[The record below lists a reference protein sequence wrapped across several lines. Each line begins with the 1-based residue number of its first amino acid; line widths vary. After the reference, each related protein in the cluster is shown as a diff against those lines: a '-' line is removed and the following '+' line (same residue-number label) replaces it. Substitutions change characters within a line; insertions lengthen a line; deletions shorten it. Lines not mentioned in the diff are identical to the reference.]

1 MVAFATPLPDTHSVH
16 TCIHKQVYMHT
27 SAFTHMRT
35 HVHTSIQRQVT
46 INELNVGTKHGTH
59 YTVVE
64 HGERRITS
72 ISWDAIGYRLVT
84 GCFDGKL
91 RHGRM
96 HARMHGRT
104 DARTHGC
111 TCARTRPRTHART
124 CACAPSCAC
133 AHIHTCIMAI
143 QRPQETQ
150 KIGMLAPAK
159 KLACWH
165 TPQKMEY

>member
-1 MVAFATPLPDTHSVH
+1 MVAFATFLPDTHSVH

-104 DARTHGC
+104 DARMHV
-111 TCARTRPRTHART
+111 RTHAPTHTRT
-124 CACAPSCAC
+124 NVRVRTLMRLC
-133 AHIHTCIMAI
+133 AHTHMYNT
-143 QRPQETQ
+143 
-150 KIGMLAPAK
+150 
-159 KLACWH
+159 
-165 TPQKMEY
+165 YV